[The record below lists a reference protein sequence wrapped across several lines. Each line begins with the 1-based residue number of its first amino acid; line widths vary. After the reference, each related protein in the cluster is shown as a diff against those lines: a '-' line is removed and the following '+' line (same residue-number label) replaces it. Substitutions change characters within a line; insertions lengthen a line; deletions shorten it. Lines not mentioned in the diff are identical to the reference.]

1 MELKL
6 VDRKLL
12 SYLYH
17 SFREPASRIAK
28 AMKLSRIQVEYNMKK
43 YEHEGLIKKYP
54 CYFDYSKF
62 GYNYFVSI
70 LVKLENFDLIDK
82 FVERSIKS
90 KNLICIGKMIGK
102 YDLYMDLIFKNEKEF
117 NLYLDKLNLE
127 NDIDDLFIMKYN
139 FTELYPLKFLD
150 AGNYNEKN
158 YFIVGE
164 AKERKFDRTEIEIL
178 RLLKDNSRIRL
189 IDIANKLNISSEL
202 ALYKLKKLEN
212 EKIILGSR
220 VLFDMKKLGYFY
232 SGVLMNIKNLSE
244 NEKEKI
250 KRFARSHAYTNSLGF
265 FNSKPNCFMQ
275 FFHKTHEELRKSLG
289 ELKSLL
295 KDKID
300 EWDVLFIE
308 EDEYFN
314 TLPFL

>member
-6 VDRKLL
+6 VDRKLF

-28 AMKLSRIQVEYNMKK
+28 ALKLSRIQVEYNMKK

-158 YFIVGE
+158 YFIV
-164 AKERKFDRTEIEIL
+164 
-178 RLLKDNSRIRL
+178 
-189 IDIANKLNISSEL
+189 
-202 ALYKLKKLEN
+202 
-212 EKIILGSR
+212 
-220 VLFDMKKLGYFY
+220 
-232 SGVLMNIKNLSE
+232 
-244 NEKEKI
+244 
-250 KRFARSHAYTNSLGF
+250 
-265 FNSKPNCFMQ
+265 
-275 FFHKTHEELRKSLG
+275 
-289 ELKSLL
+289 
-295 KDKID
+295 
-300 EWDVLFIE
+300 
-308 EDEYFN
+308 
-314 TLPFL
+314 